1 MSNQEEARRLL
12 ARQFDSTTLARG
24 LAYQREGAARII
36 DVVRRGSVFE
46 LIAEC
51 QGSAPGPY
59 RQKAAFRLQVSPLTI
74 SKLEGVCSCPMTFNC
89 KHVAAVMA
97 QWLDGAS
104 TEPEPAPSAA
114 LQTATRLAPAHPQ
127 MQTRVSP
134 LVEQWAAS
142 LERHLPRAADG
153 RGEQLR
159 YVLRATTGRVEIYK
173 VRTLA
178 SGALGKPAPY
188 SFNSAANYSFGPRP
202 RFFEASDMEVMR
214 AMMATRADAYSPAY
228 GSHQLRIAGA
238 YEMDR
243 VLLAMQAT
251 QRLTLETVDGPT
263 LTLGTPL
270 AGTIEW
276 HANDDGRFVPLCVVD
291 APPGLS
297 SLECM
302 TPLYLNRATAQLIP
316 VRFAQPREVLRALL
330 DAPPLSLLDAAWVG
344 QKFAEWGSARPGLEL
359 PMPRQGRREP
369 VQPVLTLGMRA
380 AFHSSRPALPAA
392 VLAFDYG
399 PTRVEFSA
407 GTQNVISVPDPDAP
421 QGTQVFLRDAK
432 AEADAARRLAQSRL
446 VPVAQ
451 SGPQRGTLF
460 VADDAVDW
468 ARFMVSDVPLL
479 TKAGWNIVIEPDF
492 PYSLREAG
500 EWWADA
506 APQGGDWFSLDLG
519 VLIDGKPVSLV
530 AALRRWLEAAGP
542 RVVAALS
549 GAGPTEMTAL
559 TLDDG
564 HLLPIH
570 ATRIK
575 AMLAPLMESLDAAPG
590 TTAGTDTLRMSRY
603 AAGTLADLPIPPDQ
617 WRGGETLRAFGA
629 NLRNFQGLTITP
641 PAPGFKAVLRD
652 YQQQGLNW
660 LQFLAEFGLGGILAD
675 DMGLGKTVQTLAHLH
690 REKATGRARAPSL
703 VICPTSV
710 APNWAAEAA
719 RFAPGLRVL
728 MFTGK
733 ERVQRIT
740 EIALADLVITTYA
753 LLPRDHDALTR
764 QNWHAVVHDEAQ
776 FVKNP
781 HAKAHQIAAQ
791 LLSTHRLSLTGT
803 PLENHLGELWAQ
815 FNLLLPGL
823 LGKRET
829 FSRRFRTPI
838 EKHGD
843 LETRESLARRVRPFM
858 LRRTRDQV
866 LNELPPRTE
875 VVRWIELE
883 GAQRDLY
890 EGQRAVLDKKLR
902 DILAKKGA
910 SQSQIMILDALLKL
924 RQTCCDP
931 RLVKTAAARAVK
943 ESAKLADLSELLQEL
958 VSEDRRVLL
967 FSQFTSMLALIEE
980 LLNELAIPYVMLTG
994 DTGDRAAPVRR
1005 FQAGEVPVFLISLKA
1020 GGTGLNLTA
1029 ADTVIHYD
1037 PWWNP
1042 AVEEQATGRAHRM
1055 GQRNPV
1061 LVYKLLARGT
1071 VEEKMLGLIER
1082 KRDLAR
1088 QVLEGGGA
1096 GGHLITAADLDVLFE
1111 PMT

>member
-1 MSNQEEARRLL
+1 
-12 ARQFDSTTLARG
+12 
-24 LAYQREGAARII
+24 
-36 DVVRRGSVFE
+36 
-46 LIAEC
+46 
-51 QGSAPGPY
+51 
-59 RQKAAFRLQVSPLTI
+59 
-74 SKLEGVCSCPMTFNC
+74 
-89 KHVAAVMA
+89 
-97 QWLDGAS
+97 
-104 TEPEPAPSAA
+104 
-114 LQTATRLAPAHPQ
+114 
-127 MQTRVSP
+127 
-134 LVEQWAAS
+134 
-142 LERHLPRAADG
+142 
-153 RGEQLR
+153 
-159 YVLRATTGRVEIYK
+159 
-173 VRTLA
+173 
-178 SGALGKPAPY
+178 
-188 SFNSAANYSFGPRP
+188 
-202 RFFEASDMEVMR
+202 
-214 AMMATRADAYSPAY
+214 
-228 GSHQLRIAGA
+228 
-238 YEMDR
+238 
-243 VLLAMQAT
+243 
-251 QRLTLETVDGPT
+251 
-263 LTLGTPL
+263 
-270 AGTIEW
+270 
-276 HANDDGRFVPLCVVD
+276 
-291 APPGLS
+291 
-297 SLECM
+297 
-302 TPLYLNRATAQLIP
+302 
-316 VRFAQPREVLRALL
+316 
-330 DAPPLSLLDAAWVG
+330 
-344 QKFAEWGSARPGLEL
+344 
-359 PMPRQGRREP
+359 
-369 VQPVLTLGMRA
+369 
-380 AFHSSRPALPAA
+380 
-392 VLAFDYG
+392 
-399 PTRVEFSA
+399 
-407 GTQNVISVPDPDAP
+407 
-421 QGTQVFLRDAK
+421 
-432 AEADAARRLAQSRL
+432 
-446 VPVAQ
+446 
-451 SGPQRGTLF
+451 
-460 VADDAVDW
+460 
-468 ARFMVSDVPLL
+468 
-479 TKAGWNIVIEPDF
+479 
-492 PYSLREAG
+492 
-500 EWWADA
+500 
-506 APQGGDWFSLDLG
+506 
-519 VLIDGKPVSLV
+519 
-530 AALRRWLEAAGP
+530 
-542 RVVAALS
+542 
-549 GAGPTEMTAL
+549 
-559 TLDDG
+559 
-564 HLLPIH
+564 
-570 ATRIK
+570 
-575 AMLAPLMESLDAAPG
+575 
-590 TTAGTDTLRMSRY
+590 MSRY

-1111 PMT
+1111 PMA